1 MQFDP
6 RPVKEGFALIEPA
19 AARATAYFYG
29 RLFAAHPHLR
39 ALFPPAMNA
48 QRERLFRAL
57 TRIVWSLDCPQ
68 GLATDLARLG
78 RDHRKYGLAPAHYAA
93 VGDAL
98 LATVR
103 RFAAEAWS
111 SEMERAWATAY
122 ATAAEIM
129 IEAAAA
135 DTSPPCWPA
144 EVIGHERRTG
154 DIAVLTLR
162 PALPFPFLP
171 GQYATVQTA
180 RWPRVWRAFSIAD
193 APRADNTLRL
203 HVRAVPGGWVS
214 TALTRRTRVGDTP
227 TLGPARGSMTAPAA
241 SGRDI
246 LAVAGGTG
254 PASLKAII
262 ESVLTE
268 DVPGPEDRR
277 PHAHLLYGAR
287 NGGGLYDLP
296 DLIRM
301 RAHHARLRV
310 LPVVSADHAY
320 EGLRGTLPEAISWR
334 DHDAFLCGPPA
345 MVGKAAQRLR
355 QDGLPPVR
363 IHHDHHP
370 TEP

>member
-6 RPVKEGFALIEPA
+6 RPVKESFALIEPA
-19 AARATAYFYG
+19 AVRAIAYFYG
-29 RLFAAHPHLR
+29 HLFAAHPRLR
-39 ALFPPAMNA
+39 ALFPPAMNV

-57 TRIVWSLDCPQ
+57 TRIVWSLDCPP
-68 GLATDLARLG
+68 GLTTDLARLG
-78 RDHRKYGLAPAHYAA
+78 CDHRKYGVTPAHYAA

-111 SEMERAWATAY
+111 PEVERAWAAAY

-135 DTSPPCWPA
+135 DTSPPWWPA
-144 EVIGHERRTG
+144 EVIGHERRTR

-180 RWPRVWRAFSIAD
+180 RWPRVWRAFSIAN

-214 TALTRRTRVGDTP
+214 TTLTRRTRVGDTLM
-227 TLGPARGSMTAPAA
+227 LGPARGTMTAPAP

-254 PASLKAII
+254 LAPLKAII
-262 ESVLTE
+262 EAVIAADS
-268 DVPGPEDRR
+268 PR
-277 PHAHLLYGAR
+277 PRVHLLYGAR
-287 NGGGLYDLP
+287 SGGELYDLP

-301 RAHHARLRV
+301 RARSPRLQV
-310 LPVVSADHAY
+310 LPVVSAEPAY
-320 EGLRGTLPEAISWR
+320 EGLHGTLPDVIGHFPSWR
-334 DHDAFLCGPPA
+334 DHDAFVCGPPA
-345 MVGKAAQRLR
+345 MVGQAVRRLR
-355 QDGLPPVR
+355 QDGMPPDH
-363 IHHDHHP
+363 IHHDRHP
-370 TEP
+370 EEH